1 MAERTE
7 SVIIDV
13 EIDEGEAV
21 ESIQSLTKANKELRE
36 ERNKLNLSTEA
47 GRKRA
52 QEINAVLDQNT
63 NKIKANVSALEKQK
77 INIGNYASALDNVI
91 PGLSGIIDKGASA
104 TKTIT
109 GMSLATKLLLGPI
122 GLLILAGTAI
132 VKFLTGSEEGM
143 DKLAVVMAKV
153 SAVVNV
159 VTDRLIQLGGAL
171 IKFLSGDF
179 SGGIDGIKSSF
190 SGMGDEMQR
199 EIDLAVD
206 LAERLDI
213 LDDLNVSLNIRL
225 SEQQNEI
232 KNLIIQ
238 SRNRFISEE
247 KAMNLLIQA
256 SQIEKRLTGE
266 RLALRLAEI
275 NAIASEIQLRNSEKQ
290 AIQQAGETSI
300 EFAKRIALDTRILL
314 SDRQKIVEQLDKYN
328 GLLDNQANIQE
339 KIQTQQ
345 DALTEKIRANQKE
358 QEELRRAAERANN
371 EIQRSS
377 KDGVER
383 QDREDPL
390 IDAFETRA
398 NVITDIDKRMQ
409 DDRVKRNEET
419 DAMILANRK
428 KTAKIEEE
436 IEREKMQAVT
446 GFLANTSQI
455 FEQESVAGKAIA
467 SAQALINTYL
477 AATAALASGSKI
489 NPIFGIISAAAAVA
503 AGLASVARING
514 VEFAE
519 GGWTGPGSKYQ
530 PVGIVHADEYVVNKK
545 INNSP
550 QAQPHI
556 QALENMRLRGYAD
569 GGYVSGAVT
578 QPINQQMELANMFKN
593 LPPIEVGVKEIT
605 KVQNRVRVKETISR
619 R

>member
-7 SVIIDV
+7 QVIIDV

-21 ESIQSLTKANKELRE
+21 ASIDSLTKANKALRE
-36 ERNKLNLSTEA
+36 ERKKLNLDTKE
-47 GRKRA
+47 GQDEIKR
-52 QEINAVLDQNT
+52 INALIDHNT
-63 NKIKANVSALEKQK
+63 NKIKSNVSAIEKQRM
-77 INIGNYASALDNVI
+77 NIGNYASALDNVI

-143 DKLAVVMAKV
+143 DKLAIVMAKV

-190 SGMGDEMQR
+190 SGMGDEIER

-213 LDDLNVSLNIRL
+213 LDDLNLALNIRL
-225 SEQQNEI
+225 SEQENVI

-238 SRNRFISEE
+238 SRNRFLSEE
-247 KAMNLLIQA
+247 ERMKLLVQAANL
-256 SQIEKRLTGE
+256 EKQLTGE

-275 NAIASEIQLRNSEKQ
+275 NAITSEIQLRNSEKQ
-290 AIQQAGETSI
+290 AVQQAGETTI
-300 EFAKRIALDTRILL
+300 EFAKRIAADNRILL
-314 SDRQKIVEQLDKYN
+314 SDRQKIAEQLNQYN

-339 KIQTQQ
+339 KIQVQQ
-345 DALTEKIRANQKE
+345 DALADKIRENIQLQQDLA
-358 QEELRRAAERANN
+358 RATQRAQNPT
-371 EIQRSS
+371 
-377 KDGVER
+377 DATT
-383 QDREDPL
+383 DDPL

-428 KTAKIEEE
+428 KTAKMEEE

-605 KVQNRVRVKETISR
+605 KVQNRVRVKETISKR
-619 R
+619 